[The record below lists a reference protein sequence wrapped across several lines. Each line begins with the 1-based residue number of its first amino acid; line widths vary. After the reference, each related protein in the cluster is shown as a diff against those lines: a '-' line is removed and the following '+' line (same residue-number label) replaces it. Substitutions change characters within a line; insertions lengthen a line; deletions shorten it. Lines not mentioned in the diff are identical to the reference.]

1 MRFTAFAICAALS
14 ASLMGCT
21 QFPALDGAISEHGQN
36 SKFPDLVPVETL
48 LARTAPSSTSP
59 EQTVSGL
66 NARISAL
73 QNRAARLR
81 GAVVDANTRR
91 RMQNGVK

>member
-1 MRFTAFAICAALS
+1 
-14 ASLMGCT
+14 MGCT
-21 QFPALDGAISEHGQN
+21 QFPALDGAISEAGQN
-36 SKFPDLVPVETL
+36 SNFPDLVPVETL
-48 LARTAPSSTSP
+48 LARTASSSTSP